1 MKRHNQMLYRAAR
14 SILKNEAEAE
24 DAVQEAYM
32 QAYKAMGDFRGDAKV
47 STWLVRIVVN
57 ESITR
62 LHKQTRRA
70 EVIRLDGEDVQQ
82 DQHSSEDSMNES
94 APEHPERAAQ
104 RAEARRL
111 LEAKIDQLPDAFRTV
126 FVLRAVEEMTV
137 EEAAVALGIPEATV
151 RTRFFRARGCCA
163 NRCRARSTSRT
174 ATPLPS
180 PARAATASSP
190 TSWRGSRSR
199 KPETAA
205 AITRPTYFNWRN
217 TMNPS
222 KTAVALA
229 ASLFLVTAYA
239 QNQGRTVR
247 SADRRDRGHGQRRST
262 STRASS
268 PSPAP
273 RTRRSR
279 SSPSS

>member
-1 MKRHNQMLYRAAR
+1 MQPSAVPGVNDQTPDGELVRRVAAHDHDAFRVLMKRHNQMLYRAAR

-32 QAYKAMGDFRGDAKV
+32 QAYKAMGEFRGDAKL

-62 LHKQTRRA
+62 LHKHTRRA
-70 EVIRLDGEDVQQ
+70 EIIRLDGEDLQQ

-111 LEAKIDQLPDAFRTV
+111 LEAKIDLLPDAFRTV

-151 RTRFFRARGCCA
+151 RTRFFRAKGLLRESLSRELDIAHGDAFSFAGGRCDRIVA
-163 NRCRARSTSRT
+163 NVMAR
-174 ATPLPS
+174 
-180 PARAATASSP
+180 
-190 TSWRGSRSR
+190 
-199 KPETAA
+199 
-205 AITRPTYFNWRN
+205 
-217 TMNPS
+217 
-222 KTAVALA
+222 LA
-229 ASLFLVTAYA
+229 KSDT
-239 QNQGRTVR
+239 
-247 SADRRDRGHGQRRST
+247 
-262 STRASS
+262 
-268 PSPAP
+268 
-273 RTRRSR
+273 
-279 SSPSS
+279 